1 MNILDRRFRYVNSY
15 STNLRK
21 SFARIRR
28 ELRAANAA
36 TPANE
41 RKANVVTWEGLRKA
55 GP

>member
-15 STNLRK
+15 STDLRK

-36 TPANE
+36 VSATDMKPNVLALE
-41 RKANVVTWEGLRKA
+41 RQRKTA
-55 GP
+55 Q